1 MNSKSASP
9 KLDLYT
15 RVTNKIV
22 TDLEQGVRPW
32 LKPWNA
38 ENTAGRITR
47 PLRANG
53 TPYRGINVLLL
64 WGATLENGFT
74 KPTWLT
80 FKQAHTLNAQVRKGE
95 KGSLVVYADT
105 YRKTEIDTHTGEE
118 AERDVPFLKA
128 YTVFNVDQIDGLPAG
143 YYAQAD
149 RPVETEDARDE
160 RLERFFRN
168 TGAVIRFGGDRAYY
182 AAGSDH
188 VQMPP
193 FPSFK
198 DAESFYG
205 TLCHELTHWTKSSSR
220 LDRDFGRKHWGDEG
234 YAMEEL
240 VAELGAAFLCADLG
254 ITPEVRED
262 HAAYIGSWLQALQ
275 NDQRYVFT
283 AAAHAQRAVDF
294 LLATQ
299 TTESSNPDS
308 SQPVEAAA

>member
-1 MNSKSASP
+1 MRKTTSP

-15 RVTNKIV
+15 RVTDKILA
-22 TDLEQGVRPW
+22 DLAQGVRPW

-38 ENTAGRITR
+38 DNTVGRISR

-64 WGATLENGFT
+64 WGATLENGYRN
-74 KPTWLT
+74 PTWLT
-80 FKQAHTLNAQVRKGE
+80 FKQADALSAHVRKGE

-105 YRKTEIDTHTGEE
+105 FRKTETNEATGEE
-118 AERDVPFLKA
+118 TEKDVPFLKS
-128 YTVFNVDQIDGLPAG
+128 YTVFNVEQIEGLPPA
-143 YYAQAD
+143 YYATGEQPIEPEAG
-149 RPVETEDARDE
+149 RDAR
-160 RLERFFRN
+160 LEVFFKG
-168 TGAVIRFGGDRAYY
+168 TGAIVRHGGNRAYY
-182 AAGSDH
+182 TPVTDH

-193 FPSFK
+193 FAAFEDGEAYYS
-198 DAESFYG
+198 
-205 TLCHELTHWTKSSSR
+205 TLAHELTHWSGAASR
-220 LDRDFGRKHWGDEG
+220 LDRDFGRKRWGDEG
-234 YAMEEL
+234 YALEEL

-275 NDQRYVFT
+275 NDKRCIFT

-299 TTESSNPDS
+299 TSESADTETTE
-308 SQPVEAAA
+308 PVNVAA